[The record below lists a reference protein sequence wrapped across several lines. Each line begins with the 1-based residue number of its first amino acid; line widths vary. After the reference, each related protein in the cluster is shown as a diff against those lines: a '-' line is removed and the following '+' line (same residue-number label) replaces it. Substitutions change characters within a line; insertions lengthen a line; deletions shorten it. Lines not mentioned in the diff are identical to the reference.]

1 VRLVEFI
8 LEDSDITLTHEP
20 TDAGGVE
27 IYAHKGERVV
37 GRTIFYSPRDGK
49 SHAMMV
55 WVPED
60 LRRQGIASRM
70 YSYARHELGLDI
82 EPSDLLSD
90 LGEKFWTKAHESQ
103 TLDEA
108 PMEDDTIDQV
118 DAWAKRRGF
127 SFVSSGSDARVYFNS
142 AGNAILKVL
151 VGEEG
156 VPTRDAAVGFLT
168 FYNFC
173 KNRTDNPHLPKFLSP
188 PKRVVINGESIIY
201 IEMEM
206 LKHVNKRM
214 ERIIDDLERH
224 VDKPWS
230 ELGKLPPN
238 LQHLINDETKAM
250 LKGPKEKQRMW
261 YNFYRT
267 LCDLYEYYNRRN
279 PVGIRKKSTSVMW
292 DMGGSNIMSR
302 NLVPVISDPFIID

>member
-1 VRLVEFI
+1 MQLVEFI
-8 LEDSDITLTHEP
+8 LEDGDITLTHEP
-20 TDAGGVE
+20 TDIGGVE
-27 IYAHKGERVV
+27 IYAHKGKRIV
-37 GRTIFYSPRDGK
+37 GRTVFYSPRDGK

-82 EPSDLLSD
+82 APSDFLSD

-103 TLDEA
+103 ALDEA
-108 PMEDDTIDQV
+108 PHEDHTVDAV

-127 SFVSSGSDARVYFNS
+127 SFVASGSDARVYVNS
-142 AGNAILKVL
+142 AQTVILKAL
-151 VGEEG
+151 VGEQG
-156 VPTRDAAVGFLT
+156 FDTRDAAVGFLT

-206 LKHVNKRM
+206 LKHVSKQM
-214 ERIIDDLERH
+214 ERIIDDLEQH
-224 VDKPWS
+224 VGSPWS
-230 ELGKLPPN
+230 ALKNHN
-238 LQHLINDETKAM
+238 LNQETLDM
-250 LKGPKEKQRMW
+250 LHGPKETQRMW
-261 YNFYRT
+261 YDFYRT
-267 LCDLYEYYNRRN
+267 LCELYKYYNRRN
-279 PVGIRKKSTSVMW
+279 PVGVRKKSTAFAW

-302 NLVPVISDPFIID
+302 NSVPVITDPFIID